1 MDTSQKTRKI
11 RSPIIEQPNDLENV
25 TKIKRRCP
33 KGTRR
38 NRKTDNCEP
47 IITPPTIIPP
57 SGAADPVVVPELPTE
72 VVEKEVIE
80 EVEQDIPSLLEQET
94 EQVQE
99 KSVPLAP
106 SQKKKEH
113 LIINDV
119 LAALPKNSNQ
129 YKRQKEKIEF
139 DTRKQ
144 HTQYPYLYPDLD
156 DPEFALKLAGHKE
169 FHDTQYDGSLHN
181 VQEFADK
188 MCGAEFELLPHQIFV
203 KNFLSLQ
210 TPYNSLLLY
219 HGLGS
224 GKTCSAIGIAEEM
237 RNYMKQVG
245 IKQRIIVVAAP
256 NVQANFRLQLF
267 DERRL
272 MEVDGVWNIT
282 SCIGN
287 ALIKEVN
294 PTSLKGI
301 PKERVIA
308 QIKSIINQYY
318 VFMGYVE
325 LANFIRKKTSVPKD
339 FVILRD
345 RWYDA
350 KKDFGLKLTNRTG
363 TIKIGDQEKI
373 GKYTKGV

>member
-1 MDTSQKTRKI
+1 MYIRIFGMDTSQKTRKNRTI
-11 RSPIIEQPNDLENV
+11 IIEQTNDLENIPKK
-25 TKIKRRCP
+25 TKRCP

-38 NRKTDNCEP
+38 NRKTGGCDQ
-47 IITPPTIIPP
+47 IIPP
-57 SGAADPVVVPELPTE
+57 SGAADPVIVMESRNEEPTE
-72 VVEKEVIE
+72 NTIVDDMK
-80 EVEQDIPSLLEQET
+80 DDT
-94 EQVQE
+94 EIQNVYDEDKSESNQE
-99 KSVPLAP
+99 KSLKLAP
-106 SQKKKEH
+106 SQKNNEK

-119 LAALPKNSNQ
+119 LAALPKNSNN
-129 YKRQKEKIEF
+129 YKLQKEKIEF

-144 HTQYPYLYPDLD
+144 HTEYPYLYPDLD

-169 FHDTQYDGSLHN
+169 FNDTQYDGSLHN
-181 VQEFADK
+181 VKEFGDK
-188 MCGAEFELLPHQIFV
+188 MCNAEFELLPHQIFV

-237 RNYMKQVG
+237 RNYMKQIG

-256 NVQANFRLQLF
+256 NVQANFKLQLF

-272 MEVDGVWNIT
+272 MEVDGVWNIS

-301 PKERVIA
+301 PKELCDCTNSLNY
-308 QIKSIINQYY
+308 QSILCIH
-318 VFMGYVE
+318 G
-325 LANFIRKKTSVPKD
+325 
-339 FVILRD
+339 LR
-345 RWYDA
+345 
-350 KKDFGLKLTNRTG
+350 G
-363 TIKIGDQEKI
+363 IGEFHP
-373 GKYTKGV
+373 